1 MAYVTCLKTAWE
13 ALAQEDRDAASYAAD
28 GSGVYLAEPAEIEAA
43 DGTIY
48 LVWDDHRITEDHA
61 LAVAAVIEGV

>member
-1 MAYVTCLKTAWE
+1 MGFVTCLKSAWD
-13 ALAQEDRDAASYAAD
+13 ALPQEDRDVASYAAE
-28 GSGVYLAEPAEIEAA
+28 GSGVYLAYPDQIEAA

-61 LAVAAVIEGV
+61 FAVAAVIEGV